1 MDIML
6 EPTENARRDIL
17 PSSNGEISGRNG
29 RDSEEDDVAGDMTNM
44 VAPSAVGFTF
54 FPPDGEN
61 IMGALD
67 SLIARLE
74 KANPWPAHGNSLR
87 GDYLGKGTDILL
99 HKVSS
104 MDGLKP
110 LAPTIEVT
118 RQVVGKIQ
126 DIAERS
132 IRTNL

>member
-61 IMGALD
+61 IMGLSTPPPSSPRRRFDTEDSVDSNGGEVIGSLD
-67 SLIARLE
+67 RIERFIIEHSP
-74 KANPWPAHGNSLR
+74 KHG
-87 GDYLGKGTDILL
+87 GTKEI
-99 HKVSS
+99 V
-104 MDGLKP
+104 
-110 LAPTIEVT
+110 
-118 RQVVGKIQ
+118 
-126 DIAERS
+126 
-132 IRTNL
+132 